1 MPYRLFIST
10 SALLVPLLLHAEPIE
25 VQWKRNVADE
35 WRQSSVRTLDDL
47 PDWEAP
53 RVADPR
59 SPYGGWLSQ
68 AVDDGTGFFRVERI
82 DGRWWFVDPGGYRYY
97 SVGLTSVR
105 PRTGEPAD
113 TAYAERWADESAW
126 ANDTITLMRE
136 LGYNAIGRWSRVES
150 LMAVPRRIPY
160 TTSPNFM
167 GSFGREHGLTTWG
180 YGNARYAHN
189 AIPVFHPDFEAHCD
203 ALAREELAPL
213 ANDAY
218 VLGHF
223 TDNELPMPRN
233 LLETT
238 LAIDPEEI
246 PALRYNL
253 EAAWAWFRERHGPD
267 VTVDAITD
275 EDNLDYLGFVMDRY
289 YAITTA
295 AIRKHTPN
303 HLNLGSR
310 LHGAGI
316 HIDQVIA
323 AAGKHLDVIS
333 MNYYNVWA
341 PSEGHLERW
350 HTHSPDT
357 PFLITEFYV
366 KGEDSGMDN
375 DPGAGWIVP
384 TQRDRGLWY
393 QHFTMRL
400 LEAPNSVGWHYFNY
414 QDSPG
419 DSNKGILNTRFEP
432 HLDFIELMT
441 PIHEHVYSLRQYFGE
456 ITAN

>member
-1 MPYRLFIST
+1 MPYRLFT
-10 SALLVPLLLHAEPIE
+10 ATAALLVPVLLHAEPFE

-35 WRQSSVRTLDDL
+35 WRSSPVRTLDAL
-47 PDWEAP
+47 PGWETPSRREA
-53 RVADPR
+53 R
-59 SPYGGWLSQ
+59 SRFGGWLEHQ
-68 AVDDGTGFFRVERI
+68 IDIGTGFFRVQRVDEQ
-82 DGRWWFVDPGGYRYY
+82 WWFVDPDGYLYY

-113 TAYAERWADESAW
+113 SAYAERWDSEQDWAD
-126 ANDTITLMRE
+126 DTVSMLRD
-136 LGYNAIGRWSRVES
+136 LGYNSLGRWSRIEALNQS
-150 LMAVPRRIPY
+150 PLRLPY
-160 TTSPNFM
+160 TTSLTFM

-189 AIPVFHPDFEAHCD
+189 AIPVFHPDFEAHCNE
-203 ALAREELAPL
+203 LARESLAPL
-213 ANDAY
+213 ANDSF

-223 TDNELPMPRN
+223 TDNELPVPRT

-238 LAIDPEEI
+238 LAIDPDEF

-253 EAAWAWFRERHGPD
+253 EAAWAWFRERRGASAAVAD
-267 VTVDAITD
+267 ITD

-295 AIRKHTPN
+295 AIRKHAPN

-323 AAGKHLDVIS
+323 AAARHLDVIS
-333 MNYYNVWA
+333 LNYYNVWA
-341 PSEGHLERW
+341 PAAGHLERW
-350 HTHSPDT
+350 HTHAPDT
-357 PFLITEFYV
+357 PFLITEFYT

-393 QHFTMRL
+393 QHFTLRL

-432 HLDFIELMT
+432 HGDFIELMT
-441 PIHEHVYSLRQYFGE
+441 PIHQHAYSLRQHLKGLAVE
-456 ITAN
+456 